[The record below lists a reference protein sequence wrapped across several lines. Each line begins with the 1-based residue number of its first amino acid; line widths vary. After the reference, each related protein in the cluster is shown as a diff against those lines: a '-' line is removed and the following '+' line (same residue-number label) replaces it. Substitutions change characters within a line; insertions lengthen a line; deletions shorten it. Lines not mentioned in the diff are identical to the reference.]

1 MKGLEIKTAGMK
13 ALEESV
19 LFRTMTKEEILDV
32 IDAMDPRVRRFQKKD
47 MILQDGELVGSMM
60 IVLSGKIHLFHID
73 PNGNSNLLEVPG
85 PGDTVGML
93 NAVGKYRLY
102 VSAMALE
109 ETELLLIDV
118 DPLLRG
124 DSPITPLQLRFLR
137 NLTVALAQK
146 AHDLTVK
153 LEDSVRRSTREKL
166 QDYLSARYHE
176 EKSRTFSIPLNR
188 QELADFLFA
197 DRSAMSKELC
207 KMRDEGLLKF
217 EKSKFEL
224 LIKMPMT
231 DEEMDPNE
239 KL

>member
-1 MKGLEIKTAGMK
+1 MRGLEIKTAGMK

-93 NAVGKYRLY
+93 NAVGKYRLH

-118 DPLLRG
+118 DLLLRG

>member
-32 IDAMDPRVRRFQKKD
+32 IDAMDPRARRFQKKD

-93 NAVGKYRLY
+93 NAVGKYRLH

-118 DPLLRG
+118 RSAPEGRFADNAFAAPVPSESYRG
-124 DSPITPLQLRFLR
+124 IGS
-137 NLTVALAQK
+137 
-146 AHDLTVK
+146 
-153 LEDSVRRSTREKL
+153 ESTRSDGEAGG
-166 QDYLSARYHE
+166 QCQTVDA
-176 EKSRTFSIPLNR
+176 
-188 QELADFLFA
+188 
-197 DRSAMSKELC
+197 
-207 KMRDEGLLKF
+207 
-217 EKSKFEL
+217 
-224 LIKMPMT
+224 
-231 DEEMDPNE
+231 
-239 KL
+239 